1 MSLASVAVARDLTAD
16 GQLLRKDATLSNIG
30 VAALGPGTG
39 QPAPGGQAA
48 VLPAAEAADP
58 PAGAAA
64 ATAGMAASIAQL
76 LVAEIPSEALLGY
89 TTLLALFA
97 IGGVSYEPGH
107 RGP

>member
-1 MSLASVAVARDLTAD
+1 LSLASVAVARDLTAD

-64 ATAGMAASIAQL
+64 TAGMAASIAQL